1 MDISEIQEVI
11 VSAAS
16 SESLIELRFE
26 LARLASDVFGEM
38 ASFLLSASY
47 ARHEPPPENNRQV
60 DRSLPDECIAVAM
73 LLRIASQLTGGC
85 ALLFSNRQHY
95 AAAALLRQLV
105 EVEYLAWAFGTNNSD
120 ASKWLHSTKRERE
133 EFFRPARLRSASN
146 GRFRNKDYSYHCELG
161 GHPVPGSF
169 LLFGAGADKNG
180 QLLLADALG
189 HIGHIWN
196 HVAEW
201 AANSSDENLIE
212 PNAHR
217 LPLMHRRWTSLD
229 PLSKLPSPP

>member
-26 LARLASDVFGEM
+26 LARQASDVFGEM

-120 ASKWLHSTKRERE
+120 ASSGCTAPRGREKSFSGLRDCALH
-133 EFFRPARLRSASN
+133 
-146 GRFRNKDYSYHCELG
+146 
-161 GHPVPGSF
+161 
-169 LLFGAGADKNG
+169 
-180 QLLLADALG
+180 LAVDLE
-189 HIGHIWN
+189 IKTTVITVN
-196 HVAEW
+196 
-201 AANSSDENLIE
+201 
-212 PNAHR
+212 
-217 LPLMHRRWTSLD
+217 
-229 PLSKLPSPP
+229 